1 MTGCAISG
9 LIAGESGDGVF
20 GVELGSGETG
30 VTIGAGTLGVASG
43 AEVLQA
49 SGVNVTGITS
59 MALPSGPTGLPA
71 SSTYPENVSVLKYR
85 YFSVLGYNL
94 FFSFL
99 HCFDYL

>member
-1 MTGCAISG
+1 MTVCAISG

-20 GVELGSGETG
+20 GVEIGSGVTG

-71 SSTYPENVSVLKYR
+71 SSTYPENISK
-85 YFSVLGYNL
+85 
-94 FFSFL
+94 
-99 HCFDYL
+99 CTKI